1 MPRVLKTMRRSLLQ
15 EELAS
20 SLKVPDT
27 GDATPLRDAS
37 FVDDMA
43 LPIVCP
49 ANILTSHI
57 ADVCGIVYLV
67 FRMYRMELLFSLVKS
82 AVVLKFQGPGKKKA
96 LSDLSK
102 SKNLWQI
109 NKPPV
114 DFTEVFIG
122 AVDSYKHLGT
132 QISFKGMAYEVS
144 FRCGLMR
151 AEPAS

>member
-1 MPRVLKTMRRSLLQ
+1 MCTTTGSAAGTPFADLLYSLAMPRVLKTMRRYLLQ
-15 EELAS
+15 EELPS

-67 FRMYRMELLFSLVKS
+67 FRIYGAELFFPL
-82 AVVLKFQGPGKKKA
+82 
-96 LSDLSK
+96 
-102 SKNLWQI
+102 
-109 NKPPV
+109 
-114 DFTEVFIG
+114 
-122 AVDSYKHLGT
+122 
-132 QISFKGMAYEVS
+132 
-144 FRCGLMR
+144 
-151 AEPAS
+151 